1 MKRTP
6 LLDLWLLLGILVI
19 VSLVYLG
26 IKGPMSPQDVMQD
39 LGLLG
44 PVGFVLDL
52 LFLYVVVRVYRSRKK
67 QPPPTIWE

>member
-6 LLDLWLLLGILVI
+6 LLDLWLLLGTLVM

-44 PVGFVLDL
+44 PLGFVLDL

>member
-6 LLDLWLLLGILVI
+6 LLDLWLLLGILVM

-44 PVGFVLDL
+44 PLGFVLDL